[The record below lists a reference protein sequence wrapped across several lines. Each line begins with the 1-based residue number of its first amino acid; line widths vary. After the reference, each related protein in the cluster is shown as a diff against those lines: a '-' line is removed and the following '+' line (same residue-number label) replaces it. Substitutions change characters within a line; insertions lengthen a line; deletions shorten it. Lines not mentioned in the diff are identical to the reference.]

1 MQLANKWKTLIIV
14 CLGIFMSTL
23 DGGILNIAN
32 PSIAEAL
39 SISLSAVQWV
49 TNAYMLVIT
58 ASLLMFGR
66 LGDRLGMEKIYTS
79 GFIVFTLGSLLCSL
93 ASSLL
98 LLVAFRIVQALG
110 ASMMMAT
117 GIGIVSNSFPDNE
130 RGKALGITGSVVGIG
145 NMAGPSLGGL
155 LIEYFGWPSIFL
167 INIPVG
173 VIAVILAYRFMIPA
187 APSTDSVRLKFD
199 APGTLLLAATSILL
213 VMGLSPDVNKAWLM
227 IGLLLIPLFV
237 VVEKR
242 RTAPLIN
249 FELFKIKPFV
259 YGNILGSI
267 SYVSHMLIYFLFPFY
282 LQNVLT
288 LSPAQA
294 GLYMTIPPLIMA
306 VTAPIAGNLSDRW
319 GPSRLTSASF
329 LIMAL
334 AHLTLSTVTLS
345 LDSVRIFAGLIL
357 LGLGLGTFGS
367 PNSSSIMGSIPPDQA
382 GYAGGFIA
390 TVRNLSYSL
399 GTALSVAIYAAVLQ
413 TNIAIGSASPS
424 LMAIQTVYRIGAIL
438 CLAGLL
444 LSYTTHTS
452 RKKQVKNE
460 AWDDQS

>member
-1 MQLANKWKTLIIV
+1 MRIEDKWKTLIIV

-32 PSIAEAL
+32 PSIAEDF

-49 TNAYMLVIT
+49 INAYMLIIT
-58 ASLLMFGR
+58 ATLLMFGR
-66 LGDRLGMEKIYTS
+66 LGDRLGMEKVYTW
-79 GFIVFTLGSLLCSL
+79 GFVVFTFGSALCSL
-93 ASSLL
+93 APSLFF
-98 LLVAFRIVQALG
+98 LVSFRIIQALG

-145 NMAGPSLGGL
+145 NMTGPSLGGL

-167 INIPVG
+167 INIPIG
-173 VIAVILAYRFMIPA
+173 LIAVILAFRYMVSTA
-187 APSTDSVRLKFD
+187 ATPDPLGDKFD
-199 APGTLLLAATSILL
+199 APGTLLLAITSILL
-213 VMGLSPDVNKAWLM
+213 VLGLSPDANQVLLV
-227 IGLLLIPLFV
+227 IGILLIPVFV
-237 VVEKR
+237 KVEQR
-242 RTAPLIN
+242 RSASLIN
-249 FELFKIKPFV
+249 FDLFKIKPFV

-267 SYVSHMLIYFLFPFY
+267 SYISHMLIYFLFPFY
-282 LQNVLT
+282 LQDILN

-294 GLYMTIPPLIMA
+294 GLYMTIPPLLMA
-306 VTAPIAGNLSDRW
+306 LAAPIAGNLSDRW

-334 AHLTLSTVTLS
+334 AHFTLSTVTLS
-345 LDSVRIFAGLIL
+345 LDSVRIFLGLIL

-367 PNSSSIMGSIPPDQA
+367 PNSSSIMGSISPDQA

-399 GTALSVAIYAAVLQ
+399 GTALSVAIYATVVQSNFALN
-413 TNIAIGSASPS
+413 TAAPD
-424 LMAIQTVYRIGAIL
+424 LTAFQTVYRIGALL
-438 CLAGLL
+438 CLAGLI
-444 LSYTTHTS
+444 LSCTTQAVR
-452 RKKQVKNE
+452 RKGL
-460 AWDDQS
+460 